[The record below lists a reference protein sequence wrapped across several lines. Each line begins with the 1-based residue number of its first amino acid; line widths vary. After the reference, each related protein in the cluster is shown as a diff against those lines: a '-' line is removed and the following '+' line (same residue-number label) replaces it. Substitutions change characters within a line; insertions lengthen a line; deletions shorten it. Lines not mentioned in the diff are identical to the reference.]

1 MNLIT
6 PDAIT
11 EIESAFFD
19 IPFENSDFQNEN
31 FVLAAQITPA
41 RAYRALGL
49 RMSAKLRAIDELKFA
64 RQLEEID
71 IEEKQAKIAS
81 IDTNDF
87 DKRRAKIE
95 IDKILSTRNYT
106 DKLLNDA
113 IHDLN
118 FMYTQFKQ
126 YPRYTRETF
135 ELEERQHFDES
146 LRLQVDSQG
155 NGAIQS
161 LCNMAHNQEN
171 FSLRITEAKNAL
183 LLESTKQ

>member
-11 EIESAFFD
+11 EIETAFFD
-19 IPFENSDFQNEN
+19 IPFENSDFQNAN

-71 IEEKQAKIAS
+71 IEEKQAICTSVDA
-81 IDTNDF
+81 NDF
-87 DKRRAKIE
+87 DKRRAQIE
-95 IDKILSTRNYT
+95 INKILSTRNYT

-118 FMYTQFKQ
+118 FMYEKFKKF
-126 YPRYTRETF
+126 PRYTRETF
-135 ELEERQHFDES
+135 ELEEHQHFEES
-146 LRLQVDSQG
+146 LKLQIESQG

-161 LCNMAHNQEN
+161 LCNMAHGTTTFPTLISE
-171 FSLRITEAKNAL
+171 SKNAL
-183 LLESTKQ
+183 LESSK